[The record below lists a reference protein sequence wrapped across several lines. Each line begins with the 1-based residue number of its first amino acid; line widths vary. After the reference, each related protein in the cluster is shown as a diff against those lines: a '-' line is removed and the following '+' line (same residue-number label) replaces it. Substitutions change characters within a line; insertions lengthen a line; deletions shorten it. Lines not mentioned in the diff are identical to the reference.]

1 MRLRSFAFLG
11 FMLLVAM
18 APSMASAQPQPLD
31 RIVAVV
37 NKDAI
42 MQSQLED
49 RVTQVRRQMASRNV
63 PAPNEA
69 DLRRQVLDR
78 MILEQIQLQ
87 MAERANL
94 SIDDTQ
100 LNATVRGIA
109 EDNGMTMDEFADALE
124 EDGMSLASMREQVR
138 REMLLRQVQQSQVAS
153 RVNVTDREVER
164 YLDQQGETADTAYHL
179 AHILVSVP
187 ESPTPE
193 QVEQAQA
200 KVRDLYRQLQSGA
213 NFAQLAT
220 AESDGQ
226 QALEAHGR
234 IPAPGAGTSRVPGA
248 VEQGDAHDLD
258 LDRLGRSVDVEQAGR
273 VARIVG
279 VVGVRIGDVGR

>member
-1 MRLRSFAFLG
+1 MRLRSFAFLV

-87 MAERANL
+87 MA
-94 SIDDTQ
+94 
-100 LNATVRGIA
+100 
-109 EDNGMTMDEFADALE
+109 
-124 EDGMSLASMREQVR
+124 
-138 REMLLRQVQQSQVAS
+138 
-153 RVNVTDREVER
+153 
-164 YLDQQGETADTAYHL
+164 
-179 AHILVSVP
+179 
-187 ESPTPE
+187 
-193 QVEQAQA
+193 
-200 KVRDLYRQLQSGA
+200 
-213 NFAQLAT
+213 
-220 AESDGQ
+220 
-226 QALEAHGR
+226 
-234 IPAPGAGTSRVPGA
+234 
-248 VEQGDAHDLD
+248 
-258 LDRLGRSVDVEQAGR
+258 
-273 VARIVG
+273 
-279 VVGVRIGDVGR
+279 